1 MDNGNKPVRGDKERR
16 ERIGG
21 RKKKMKEK
29 EEKKEGRRNS
39 KRQVGQKGRG
49 KLALTHAFM
58 VPPTSQYWYPSSLL
72 PLPLLLSPPS
82 TSLCQVAL
90 NKKYS
95 LFSCLLCSSLCL
107 RCQEQWNYQG
117 KACLTPGLAGLT
129 HLRMLFTLR
138 LGCRAC

>member
-39 KRQVGQKGRG
+39 KRRVGQKGRG

-58 VPPTSQYWYPSSLL
+58 VPPHFTVLVSLK
-72 PLPLLLSPPS
+72 PASSPP
-82 TSLCQVAL
+82 
-90 NKKYS
+90 
-95 LFSCLLCSSLCL
+95 FSFSPFNITL
-107 RCQEQWNYQG
+107 
-117 KACLTPGLAGLT
+117 PGGS
-129 HLRMLFTLR
+129 
-138 LGCRAC
+138 